1 MARHENEET
10 GAMKATLLVC
20 AAMACASIV
29 GGGASAQLPS
39 LSGGAGL
46 LKGGGL
52 PGVGSASMGNAA
64 GVLSYCIKNKLLGAG
79 GGGDASSVLGKLTG
93 DKAVPASPDYSQ
105 GAAGLLQTGKAST
118 FSLDSVTGG
127 LKSKLCDMVL
137 QRGKSLAGL

>member
-1 MARHENEET
+1 
-10 GAMKATLLVC
+10 MKATLLAC
-20 AAMACASIV
+20 AILACASIA

-64 GVLSYCIKNKLLGAG
+64 GVLSYCIKNKIL

-93 DKAVPASPDYSQ
+93 DKSVPASTDYNQ
-105 GAAGLLQTGKAST
+105 GAAGLLQTGKTST
-118 FSLDSVTGG
+118 FSLDSITGSV
-127 LKSKLCDMVL
+127 KSKMCDMVL
-137 QRGKSLAGL
+137 QRGRSLAGM

>member
-1 MARHENEET
+1 
-10 GAMKATLLVC
+10 MKATLLVC
-20 AAMACASIV
+20 AAMACASIA
-29 GGGASAQLPS
+29 GGSASAQLPS

-64 GVLSYCIKNKLLGAG
+64 GVLSYCIKNKLLG

-105 GAAGLLQTGKAST
+105 GAAGLLQTGKTST